1 MKAIKYFDIFALG
14 VYGMS
19 FITITE
25 DCAAPKRAYETI
37 VPFDAKQMCYPIDN
51 KTLPAYQVGILYYIV
66 AKYISSLVVLLF
78 FVIFYLEMYSKYTA
92 LLDYPQLYEV

>member
-25 DCAAPKRAYETI
+25 DRAAPKRAFETI

-51 KTLPAYQVGILYYIV
+51 KTLPDL
-66 AKYISSLVVLLF
+66 
-78 FVIFYLEMYSKYTA
+78 
-92 LLDYPQLYEV
+92 